1 MTPSKILTW
10 DPMVNECGNIIDVA
24 DLRAQHL
31 NEFVLCVWTDLSLH
45 LASAMCMAASTRPL
59 GLFAGCCLSF
69 REMEPMMSTMMDSP
83 HGLDLLG
90 NCWHACTSRCMK
102 MDKRRRVK

>member
-59 GLFAGCCLSF
+59 GLF
-69 REMEPMMSTMMDSP
+69 
-83 HGLDLLG
+83 
-90 NCWHACTSRCMK
+90 CWMLPLFQRDGANDEHNDGQPSWS
-102 MDKRRRVK
+102 